1 MLRKIIRALGLI
13 IGLLSIAVFIL
24 MISRGDYYGAVT
36 WTLPIMGVLFI
47 TYGVGG
53 DKALTRVLS
62 LVLPSYK
69 KKIKNE

>member
-1 MLRKIIRALGLI
+1 MLHKIIRALGVI
-13 IGLLSIAVFIL
+13 VGLLSIVVFVL
-24 MISRGDYYGAVT
+24 MLSRGDYYGAVT

-53 DKALTRVLS
+53 DKALTRALS

-69 KKIKNE
+69 KKIKSE